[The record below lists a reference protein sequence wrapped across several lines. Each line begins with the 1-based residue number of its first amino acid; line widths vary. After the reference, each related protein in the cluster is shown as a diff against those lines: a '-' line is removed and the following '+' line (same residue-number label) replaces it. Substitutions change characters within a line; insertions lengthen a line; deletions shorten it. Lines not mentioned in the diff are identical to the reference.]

1 VSRGWRVSC
10 QIDLLW
16 SALGVSDY
24 VEAWP
29 RVEACGWVRTLSAW
43 PWLGAVAE
51 LPLLKGAATPQA
63 EEQVRVCMAT
73 PLALASWCPVEAA
86 ILAEEAA
93 AP

>member
-1 VSRGWRVSC
+1 MSR

-16 SALGVSDY
+16 SALAVSDY

-29 RVEACGWVRTLSAW
+29 RVEACGWARTLSAW

-51 LPLLKGAATPQA
+51 LHLLKGAAMPQA
-63 EEQVRVCMAT
+63 KGEVGVRTAT
-73 PLALASWCPVEAA
+73 PLALGRWSRVEAA

-93 AP
+93 AQ